1 MNVDMMNEQFS
12 AEVAPSMVL
21 LDVAGRKNKVFNAE
35 RASAALELADE
46 LQDLGGSGKITD
58 HLGDYDPIANMFS
71 DDTDDLGE
79 PADQV
84 LVYYKSHSGRA
95 KKSEIARV
103 ARVIGSSNV
112 RHPHYTNPRTN
123 EEGDLYVTGSRAL
136 VYSEAAPRDA
146 THVAF
151 LVSTSVWYNHNRA
164 VAYWPYHE
172 DQIELFLEDI
182 NHRLAEGK
190 VSVAR

>member
-1 MNVDMMNEQFS
+1 MNVEKMNEQFS
-12 AEVAPSMVL
+12 AEMTPSMVL

-35 RASAALELADE
+35 RASAALEVADE
-46 LQDLGGSGKITD
+46 LQDMGGAGKIAV
-58 HLGDYDPIANMFS
+58 HIGDYDPVANMFS
-71 DDTDDLGE
+71 DDEGEIDE

-84 LVYYKSHSGRA
+84 LVYYRSHSGRP

-103 ARVIGSSNV
+103 ARAIARSEV
-112 RHPHYTNPRTN
+112 REPDYTNPRTN
-123 EEGDLYVTGSRAL
+123 AQGDLYVTGSRAV
-136 VYSEAAPRDA
+136 VYSETAPRDA

-164 VAYWPYHE
+164 VAYWPFHE
-172 DQIELFLEDI
+172 DQVDLFLADI
-182 NHRLAEGK
+182 NNRLTEGK